1 MSPFR
6 LRAVDH
12 DAELPL
18 VDHLGELRTR
28 LIACVTVLVIAFA
41 GGLWQSRA
49 LLGVLNQ
56 PLDGVARHGLT
67 TTADA
72 RQHRLEAALARSSS
86 AFGRL
91 AHSPTLSGAD
101 RAAAR
106 DAAASLHTA
115 ATTPRPSARP
125 VTLGLGE
132 PFSTSITVAFAFALL
147 VALPF
152 LLAQLYAFVIPAVPA
167 ELRGGLRPLL
177 MLAPAL
183 FLAGVAFAY
192 ALVLPAAVRF
202 LQGFN
207 QGAFDTFVQAKDYY
221 RFELTTM
228 LAVGVIFEL
237 PVALLAL
244 ARAGL
249 VQAAWLRSHRRI
261 AIVALA
267 ALAAALP
274 GTDPVTTLVELVPM
288 LGLYELS
295 ILLVAG
301 TERRAARAAPKK
313 PAAL

>member
-1 MSPFR
+1 VG
-6 LRAVDH
+6 LRSVDH
-12 DAELPL
+12 EAELPL

-28 LIACVTVLVIAFA
+28 LIVCVTVLVIAFA

-49 LLGVLNQ
+49 LLNVLNQ

-67 TTADA
+67 HGADA
-72 RQHRLEAALARSSS
+72 DQQRLQAALARSSS
-86 AFGRL
+86 AFGHL
-91 AHSPTLSGAD
+91 ARSSTLSSAD

-106 DAAASLHTA
+106 DAAASLHAAVTA
-115 ATTPRPSARP
+115 PHAGARP

-147 VALPF
+147 VALPV
-152 LLAQLYAFVIPAVPA
+152 LLSQLYAFVIPAVAP

-177 MLAPAL
+177 LLAPAL

-192 ALVLPAAVRF
+192 VLVLPAAVRF

-207 QGAFDTFVQAKDYY
+207 QGAFDTFVQARDYY

-228 LAVGVIFEL
+228 LAVGAIFEL

-244 ARAGL
+244 ARAGI
-249 VQAAWLRSHRRI
+249 VSAAWLRSHRRI
-261 AIVALA
+261 AVVALA

-295 ILLVAG
+295 ILLVAAA
-301 TERRAARAAPKK
+301 ERRAARAAPVM
-313 PAAL
+313 PFG